1 MAENWRFLGLVNY
14 AFILSGREVLVL
26 EIIENEY
33 ELFQGFSCKS
43 SLKVSKFDLKATS
56 ASKKTPGFLAL
67 GLTIINI
74 CSKRDWPQQEFIDSK
89 YPLPS
94 DFILFMTMLLSIVPS
109 LLDGNCRDRQ

>member
-33 ELFQGFSCKS
+33 EMFQGFFCKS

-56 ASKKTPGFLAL
+56 ASKKKP
-67 GLTIINI
+67 
-74 CSKRDWPQQEFIDSK
+74 R
-89 YPLPS
+89 
-94 DFILFMTMLLSIVPS
+94 LLSPGP
-109 LLDGNCRDRQ
+109 DHY